1 MLAPHVLD
9 EILEMLAKSIF
20 AQLGHWAM
28 SRKSESVDGD
38 CPSGAACSGR
48 GGGMVLKADFVALVI
63 ADEMLA
69 TRGVLSLV
77 GAIL

>member
-20 AQLGHWAM
+20 AQLGYWAM

-38 CPSGAACSGR
+38 CPSGAAYSGG
-48 GGGMVLKADFVALVI
+48 GGGMDLEADFIALAI